1 MLRTTKD
8 TKVHKGLGSV
18 FGVVL
23 VCFVV
28 DVWKP
33 RRARKESN
41 EHEDSIALVTLWSS
55 LSPFPSTPLSP
66 FRERGGRGCLL
77 SHHFLSANDVDT
89 ALLHGAADAA
99 SLQVEDSGSGFVV
112 GGRVEILYVGSLSV
126 FVLET

>member
-1 MLRTTKD
+1 MVNLRTTKD

-41 EHEDSIALVTLWSS
+41 EHEVSIALVTLWSS
-55 LSPFPSTPLSP
+55 LSPFLSPPLSP
-66 FRERGGRGCLL
+66 FRGERREGGAVYLAIT
-77 SHHFLSANDVDT
+77 FFPPT
-89 ALLHGAADAA
+89 M
-99 SLQVEDSGSGFVV
+99 
-112 GGRVEILYVGSLSV
+112 
-126 FVLET
+126 